1 MAAILKTFA
10 GLNFIFSSV
19 LCSTSMH
26 VSKSSIKP
34 SEANIVKGK
43 PNIYQVLEFGSREY
57 IREYICVYILI
68 SVPKTFI
75 SSNTTCLY
83 FVIFLSMD

>member
-10 GLNFIFSSV
+10 GLSFILSPA

-34 SEANIVKGK
+34 SGANTVKGK
-43 PNIYQVLEFGSREY
+43 PNIYQVLEFGSRANE
-57 IREYICVYILI
+57 RVYM
-68 SVPKTFI
+68 
-75 SSNTTCLY
+75 CLNLDFCAEDVY
-83 FVIFLSMD
+83 YQ